1 MGDGESSSLANGEWD
16 NAATP
21 TPQWWGMAVPAA
33 EASSLFGL
41 ARKRSRE
48 VGGKS
53 IKSGVV
59 IEAKRGG
66 DEGERAQI

>member
-1 MGDGESSSLANGEWD
+1 
-16 NAATP
+16 
-21 TPQWWGMAVPAA
+21 MAVPAA

-66 DEGERAQI
+66 DEGERAQN